1 MWIGIDTIE
10 NIMHI
15 SQKIKNGSAIVVVQ
29 SLSHV
34 WLCDPMNCS
43 TPGFPVC
50 HYLPEFAQTHSH
62 WVSDAMQP
70 SHPLLPPSPLTLNLS
85 QHQVLFNEL
94 TLCISWPKYW
104 KCHEFCV
111 DHQFFNGNSG
121 RLYFMGCP
129 GGSEVKASAWNSGDP
144 GSIPGSGRSPGEG
157 NGNDY
162 SILAWEIAWAE
173 EPGRVRH
180 DWNGGRCY
188 FILEASKTTIS
199 NPERLC
205 YESATLNM
213 PANLENSAVAT
224 GLEKVSFHSNPKER
238 QCQRMLKLPHNCTH
252 LTR

>member
-1 MWIGIDTIE
+1 MRIWRKENLCSLAWGMWIGIDTIE

-94 TLCISWPKYW
+94 TL
-104 KCHEFCV
+104 
-111 DHQFFNGNSG
+111 HQ
-121 RLYFMGCP
+121 LAKLL
-129 GGSEVKASAWNSGDP
+129 EVPSVSFSSVAQSCMTTTWLSN
-144 GSIPGSGRSPGEG
+144 
-157 NGNDY
+157 
-162 SILAWEIAWAE
+162 W
-173 EPGRVRH
+173 
-180 DWNGGRCY
+180 
-188 FILEASKTTIS
+188 KTTKTTT
-199 NPERLC
+199 RA
-205 YESATLNM
+205 Y
-213 PANLENSAVAT
+213 VA
-224 GLEKVSFHSNPKER
+224 S
-238 QCQRMLKLPHNCTH
+238 CH
-252 LTR
+252 LQTVTVLLLF